1 LEKPRLKLHAQV
13 LTPYTV
19 REEPGLQVTVRGKP
33 EPLRAKM
40 TKLAGHGR
48 LRKRGDGRF
57 TARSW

>member
-1 LEKPRLKLHAQV
+1 